1 MLCSGRFGVRGMEK
15 GSENHDGV
23 EAKPWSRQFR
33 RPKAWLWLWR
43 RGLIG
48 GGGKKRTAI
57 GCFLWRGSFLLAG
70 LAKLLITRPQRLGQ
84 IPYFLAHSLSYHLTS
99 STEQTSH
106 SSPSASARF
115 CY

>member
-1 MLCSGRFGVRGMEK
+1 MRGMEN
-15 GSENHDGV
+15 GSENHDGG
-23 EAKPWSRQFR
+23 
-33 RPKAWLWLWR
+33 WR
-43 RGLIG
+43 RSLGIGSLGGQRHDYGRRELIG

-84 IPYFLAHSLSYHLTS
+84 IPYFLAHSLSYHLTF